1 METFLLIILIAMAV
15 LIINRIGQNKQ
26 LLNNGITDLRRE
38 LQQLRAE
45 LKNFQSKPIETT
57 PAKPKP
63 ETPITEAK
71 PAEAPETEH
80 RWDRPEPVLP
90 VEPILPQEI
99 PSPTLHEEPL
109 PSVLEPFRPPAEV
122 PPVQQP
128 IPELQEV
135 YAAAAT
141 TRPPI
146 PERAPTRPPIP
157 PNNGPSFWEK
167 FLQKNPDMEK
177 FIGENLINK
186 IGIAILVLGI
196 GYFVKFAIDQ
206 DWINEIGR
214 VGIGILAGGILIGLA
229 HRLRNSFSA
238 FSSVL
243 VGGGLSVL
251 YFTIAIAFRE
261 YEIFSQTE
269 AFIIMVIITAF
280 SIVLSL
286 SYNRVELAVV
296 SLIGGFATPFML
308 SRGEGNYKVL
318 FTYVL
323 ILNVGMLALTYFKK
337 WNIVHVIAYGF
348 TVLLYGG
355 WLSAKVIGEP
365 NAPYI
370 GALVFGTLFY
380 LVFFAMNIFYN
391 IKEKAKFSALEIT
404 LLLSNTAFYYA
415 AGMAILANINLG
427 AYQGIFTVAVAA
439 LNCAFAVSL
448 YKRETVDRN
457 LIYLL
462 IGLVITFVSLAVPV
476 QLEGNYITMFWA
488 LEAVLLLWF
497 SQKSG
502 LTLVAKGSVVVTG
515 LMLVSLFMDWGN
527 VYDNNALD
535 TPLPILLNKAFIT
548 SAISVLS
555 LLASLQLLRKQEQA
569 FNFWLGKLQARTYRQ
584 IIGYTT
590 GIVIY
595 LAFALELNYQLITSV
610 GFSPSRIIVMGS
622 YNLLFLVGLLVLA
635 KRQGLLTISIV
646 SVLLSLVGIFGYIF
660 FFNPATMQLLR
671 EHFLMGEPTFIGFPF
686 HYVSVALLIVI
697 LVIIHRTKALLS
709 LFVLKTNQI
718 WTWLLCIVIVWV
730 ASSELFYH
738 VLYFN
743 FSFADVATFLRNPAQ
758 QAVVD
763 QRFEYVITQTN
774 KVGLPILW
782 GICAFIFMWLGLNQK
797 NKNLRILSL
806 SLFTLTLVK
815 LFTYD
820 IRGISEG
827 GKIAAFISLGAILL
841 VISFMYQKIRK
852 LILADDSA
860 SVNKA

>member
-1 METFLLIILIAMAV
+1 MEIFLLIILMALAV
-15 LIINRIGQNKQ
+15 LIINRIGDNKQ
-26 LLNNGITDLRRE
+26 LVKNGIADLRKE
-38 LQQLRAE
+38 VQQLRAE
-45 LKNFQSKPIETT
+45 LKNFQAQASATT
-57 PAKPKP
+57 TAKSKP
-63 ETPITEAK
+63 ETPTVEDAK
-71 PAEAPETEH
+71 PAEAPETKY
-80 RWDRPEPVLP
+80 RWNKPESIVPEEAPL
-90 VEPILPQEI
+90 
-99 PSPTLHEEPL
+99 PTLREELL
-109 PSVLEPFRPPAEV
+109 PPVLEPLTSPVPAEESPIQ
-122 PPVQQP
+122 PPV
-128 IPELQEV
+128 PELQEV

-141 TRPPI
+141 TRPPA
-146 PERAPTRPPIP
+146 PERSRTRPPVP
-157 PNNGPSFWEK
+157 VDAGSSFWEK
-167 FLQKNPDMEK
+167 FLQNNPDMEK

-251 YFTIAIAFRE
+251 YFTIAIAFHQ
-261 YEIFSQTE
+261 YHIFTQTA
-269 AFIIMVIITAF
+269 AFIIMVVITGF
-280 SIVLSL
+280 SIVLAL

-296 SLIGGFATPFML
+296 SLIGGFATPFMV
-308 SRGEGNYKVL
+308 STGQGNYQVL

-337 WNIVHVIAYGF
+337 WNIVHLIAYGF

-355 WLSAKVIGEP
+355 WLSTKVIGQP

-380 LVFFAMNIFYN
+380 LVFFAMNILYN
-391 IKEKAKFSALEIT
+391 IKEKAKFSALEIS

-415 AGMAILANINLG
+415 AGMLILANINHG
-427 AYQGIFTVAVAA
+427 AYQGIFTVAVAV
-439 LNCAFAVSL
+439 LNCAFAINL

-476 QLEGNYITMFWA
+476 QLEGNHITMFWA

-515 LMLVSLFMDWGN
+515 LMLVSLLMDWGN
-527 VYDNNALD
+527 VYNNNALD
-535 TPLPILLNKAFIT
+535 NPLAVLLNKGFIT
-548 SAISVLS
+548 SFISVVS
-555 LLASLQLLRKQEQA
+555 LLVSLQLLRKQEQP
-569 FNFWLGKLQARTYRQ
+569 FNFWLGKLEVSTYRQ
-584 IIGYTT
+584 IVSYVA
-590 GIVIY
+590 GISIY
-595 LAFALELNYQLITSV
+595 LAFALELNYQLITYI
-610 GFSPSRIIVMGS
+610 GFSPSRTIVMGS

-635 KRQGLLTISIV
+635 KRQGLLTISIGAV
-646 SVLLSLVGIFGYIF
+646 VLSIVGIFGYIF

-671 EHFLMGEPTFIGFPF
+671 EHFLSGEPTFVGFPF
-686 HYVSVALLIVI
+686 HYVSVALVIII
-697 LVIIHRTKALLS
+697 LVFINQTKALLS
-709 LFVLKTNQI
+709 LFIPRTNQI
-718 WTWLLCIVIVWV
+718 WTWFLCLVVVWV
-730 ASSELFYH
+730 ASSELFFH
-738 VLYFN
+738 VIYFN
-743 FSFADVATFLRNPAQ
+743 FSFADAATFLRNPAQ
-758 QAVVD
+758 QLAAD
-763 QRFEYVITQTN
+763 LRFDYVITQTN

-782 GICAFIFMWLGLNQK
+782 GICAFVFMWLGLNQK

-806 SLFTLTLVK
+806 SLFTLTLIK
-815 LFTYD
+815 LFAYD

-827 GKIAAFISLGAILL
+827 GKIAAFISLSVILL
-841 VISFMYQKIRK
+841 IISFMYQKIRK
-852 LILADDSA
+852 QILDES
-860 SVNKA
+860 